1 VEKPVANERVNRG
14 IGELLRAS
22 RRHDAESQTDGQL
35 LEQFLHRHDEAA
47 FAVLVKR
54 HGPMVLGVC
63 RRILGNAADAEDAF
77 QAAFIVLVRKAAS
90 LTSHTELGA
99 WLHGVARR
107 TALNAKRA
115 AALRRRKEMAM
126 ARPETQNEE
135 VRDDR
140 LALLDEALSR
150 LPEKYRLAIVLCE
163 LEGRTRRE
171 AAKRL
176 GWPEG
181 TVAGRLA
188 RGRELLAKQLLR
200 RGLSAS
206 AGSMTVGLFGDAA
219 SACVPASLASSTIKA
234 ATLIAAGQAATTGAI
249 SAPIVALAEG
259 VLQSMFL
266 SKLKI
271 AAATLL
277 ITVLLA
283 AGGTAGVL
291 TYRDGVEKPEAEQ
304 QPAAPKRGQEKPE
317 IPQRKSQAQ
326 LEPEKKAPAPEE
338 ARKVDRIQPGD
349 LLHISVDGTVKVGE
363 IDRVFE
369 VEPSGKVALG
379 LGYGRVNVKG
389 MTLEEAEKTIHEH
402 LAKLF
407 RKVTVMITRPLPDNP
422 VLERRVWEL
431 EKEVRELR
439 SLVDELRKKTRN

>member
-1 VEKPVANERVNRG
+1 VANERVNRG
-14 IGELLRAS
+14 MAELLRAAS
-22 RRHDAESQTDGQL
+22 RLDAESQTDGQL
-35 LEQFLHRHDEAA
+35 LGQFLHRRDEAA
-47 FAVLVKR
+47 FAVLVRR

-115 AALRRRKEMAM
+115 AALRREKERAM
-126 ARPETQNEE
+126 ARPEAQNEE
-135 VRDDR
+135 IRDDR
-140 LALLDEALSR
+140 LLLLDEALSR

-171 AAKRL
+171 AAERL

-200 RGLSAS
+200 RGLSIS
-206 AGSMTVGLFGDAA
+206 AGSMAAGLFPDAA
-219 SACVPASLASSTIKA
+219 SASVPATLASSTIKA

-259 VLQSMFL
+259 VLRNMFL

-271 AAATLL
+271 ATAVLL
-277 ITVLLA
+277 MTVLLA

-291 TYRDGVEKPEAEQ
+291 TYRDGVDKPGTEQ
-304 QPAAPKRGQEKPE
+304 QPAPKRDQAKPE
-317 IPQRKSQAQ
+317 TPQRKSQPQ
-326 LEPEKKAPAPEE
+326 LEPEKKVPAPEE
-338 ARKVDRIQPGD
+338 AGKVDRIRPGD
-349 LLHISVDGTVKVGE
+349 LLHISVGGTVKVGE

-369 VEPSGKVALG
+369 VEPSGNVALG

-389 MTLEEAEKTIHEH
+389 MTLEEAEKSIHEH

-407 RKVTVMITRPLPDNP
+407 KKVTVMVTRPLPDNP